1 MVVPVEYV
9 LYGLIYIDLTMQH
22 FQVYF
27 PHMIMDT
34 ILSRRFLPGNREE
47 ILLRR
52 GGELRLARAFP
63 IGSLPKHALHRWIA
77 VMQSVGSSSILVP
90 DLVEPGREGR
100 AVLSLPAEGLEFP
113 PAFLPPLESILA
125 TLRDIHSHGLLH
137 LDLASSP
144 FAVSEGR
151 PALVLWG
158 DAALAPGMPL
168 HAPEIAAGG
177 FPTQAADYFQLGRLL
192 SRPAGVAPERVAGL
206 SRKLCDYSPA
216 VREEAAVQLGLVP
229 PGGIPRQ
236 RQMARLPRK
245 GLNALCGGSWQER
258 DRQVNEWVCSAAAR
272 GWATRVIRCS
282 PAEKARPLPD
292 RPLGGATI
300 ECAADLLGAVF
311 PDLSGVPRLLVVDG
325 CDFASDDLEAIL
337 LELVRAMP
345 PNLAVVVTS
354 ASALPRL
361 GSLADSVV
369 EIPGLPGIGA
379 DIPCSEPH
387 AGFWPGPAWFGV
399 RVRID
404 SSTAQAPDDD
414 QDIEAAFSEG
424 ARREIVARWEAG
436 RLGPGAASM
445 AASSYLALGSP
456 EKALEI
462 SPPDDIRLRS
472 ASLSALGRYSDAE
485 ALLRTSAMDGASGD
499 EVRARLAEALVPQ
512 GKLSD
517 ALEVLGCLDSTEAV
531 ARQAEILDMLGR
543 PMEALSRVDEFLP
556 GSSGQARVDL
566 MCRRSTLLM
575 RLGAYG
581 DALAS
586 ADSAVELAKRS
597 GSLHSLMAS
606 LQERGRVREVI
617 GRWSEALQDYRSAAL
632 YFSGMGCRDKRPP
645 QVDLFVLETRMGF
658 LRDASSTME
667 TLRKILGP
675 EPGKAD
681 SMLIDMLEA
690 CAGSMLF
697 RGAESLPIAER
708 GASAAALLGMPLR
721 QGLCLLYGGKLLLQ
735 EGETGEA
742 IQWLR
747 HAGSTASL
755 LGDRHL
761 SLLSD
766 IALAQAGSAV
776 DPRGLPARAVE
787 LGLRS
792 EELEARVLVCQSSE
806 AMDALSELLELP
818 SPLRAC
824 ELASSI
830 RSGMPEELAKRIT
843 AAGARLMDQMSCSDS
858 SRFAR
863 LLAPLDYR
871 TSAPEGHGSILEVRQ
886 QIAGLSRWLSGFSNG
901 SSRIADLS
909 ALLPAGSGD
918 ESTDGAGSLLA
929 PLVSSLI
936 QVLPQDPEED
946 AGLASTF
953 PELIGRS
960 AAMDELRDSMTKA
973 AALDLPVLLEGETGT
988 GKDLVAS
995 ALHRHGRRAGRPF
1008 IPVDCGAIPE
1018 TLLEAEL
1025 FGAGRGAYT
1034 DLRTDRIGLLEA
1046 AAGGTLFLDEA
1057 SNLPVLLQS
1066 KLLRALESG
1075 RIRRLGE
1082 NAEREV
1088 DFRLITAAS
1097 RSLADGVAGGTFRS
1111 DLYYRIA
1118 VVVIRIPP
1126 LRERQGDIPLL
1137 AAHFTRSASPAGD
1150 DAPCFSRKALSR
1162 LCTHGWPGNVRELR
1176 NVVQRAVLA
1185 GGGRTI
1191 QEGQIKLEGPSGARP
1206 GAIVM
1211 ESLEASA
1218 ARHVSDVVAAL
1229 GGNRSRAAE
1238 VLGCDPKTVRKYL
1251 RIHSSPGNRKGGP

>member
-1 MVVPVEYV
+1 MA
-9 LYGLIYIDLTMQH
+9 T
-22 FQVYF
+22 
-27 PHMIMDT
+27 DT

-47 ILLRR
+47 VLLRR
-52 GGELRLARAFP
+52 DGELRLSRAFP
-63 IGSLPKHALHRWIA
+63 IGPLPKQVLQRWIA
-77 VMQSVGSSSILVP
+77 VMQSVGSPSILVP
-90 DLVEPGREGR
+90 DRVEPGREGK

-113 PAFLPPLESILA
+113 PAFLPPLESIIVM
-125 TLRDIHSHGLLH
+125 LRDIHSHGLLH

-158 DAALAPGMPL
+158 DAALASGMPL

-177 FPTQAADYFQLGRLL
+177 FPSQAADYFQLGRLL
-192 SRPAGVAPERVAGL
+192 SSPAGVAPERIAGL

-216 VREEAAVQLGLVP
+216 IREEAAVQLGLVP
-229 PGGIPRQ
+229 PGAIPRQ

-245 GLNALCGGSWQER
+245 GLNALYGGRWQDR
-258 DRQVNEWVCSAAAR
+258 DRQVNEWVCSATAR
-272 GWATRVIRCS
+272 GWATRVVRCS

-292 RPLGGATI
+292 RPLGGARI
-300 ECAADLLGAVF
+300 EGAADLLGTVF

-325 CDFASDDLEAIL
+325 CDFASGDLEAIL

-345 PNLAVVVTS
+345 PNLTVVVTS

-369 EIPGLPGIGA
+369 EIPGLPGIGV
-379 DIPCSEPH
+379 DIPCTEPL
-387 AGFWPGPAWFGV
+387 AGSWPGPAWFGV

-404 SSTAQAPDDD
+404 SSSAQALDDD
-414 QDIEAAFSEG
+414 PDLEAAFSEG
-424 ARREIVARWEAG
+424 ARREVVARWEG
-436 RLGPGAASM
+436 GLLGPGAAVM
-445 AASSYLALGSP
+445 AATSYLGLGSP

-485 ALLRTSAMDGASGD
+485 AMLRTAAMDGALGD

-512 GKLSD
+512 GKLAD
-517 ALEVLGCLDSTEAV
+517 ALEVLGCLDTAEAV

-556 GSSGQARVDL
+556 GSSGPARVDL

-617 GRWSEALQDYRSAAL
+617 GRWREALQDYRSAAL
-632 YFSGMGCRDKRPP
+632 YYSEMGCRDKRPP
-645 QVDLFVLETRMGF
+645 HVDLFVLETRMGF

-667 TLRKILGP
+667 ILRKILGP

-697 RGAESLPIAER
+697 RGAEALPIAER

-742 IQWLR
+742 IQSLR
-747 HAGSTASL
+747 HAGSIASL

-792 EELEARVLVCQSSE
+792 EELEARVLVCESGE
-806 AMDALSELLELP
+806 AIEALSELLELP

-830 RSGMPEELAKRIT
+830 RSGLPEELSQRIA
-843 AAGARLMDQMSCSDS
+843 AAGNRLLDQLSGSDS

-863 LLAPLDYR
+863 LLALLEHHA
-871 TSAPEGHGSILEVRQ
+871 APEGHGSIQEVRRY
-886 QIAGLSRWLSGFSNG
+886 IAGLSRWLSGFSNG
-901 SSRIADLS
+901 ASRIADLS

-918 ESTDGAGSLLA
+918 ACDDGAGSLLA

-936 QVLPQDPEED
+936 QVLPQDLEED

-960 AAMDELRDSMTKA
+960 AAMDELRDSMKKA

-1057 SNLPVLLQS
+1057 SNLPLLLQS

-1075 RIRRLGE
+1075 GIRRLGE

-1137 AAHFTRSASPAGD
+1137 AAHFARSASPAGD
-1150 DAPCFSRKALSR
+1150 DAPSFSRKALSR

-1251 RIHSSPGNRKGGP
+1251 RIHSSSGNRKGGP